1 MTNNLHPS
9 LNFEVIEKLGS
20 GLGYRDKW
28 FEQLLSQSIQ
38 QPDFLEITADH
49 FIDAP
54 TWKIKELDALAE
66 KFTLIPH
73 ALDLSLGSADG
84 IDLDYLEK
92 LADLVEKLNPPYWS
106 EHLAFTKANGRELGH
121 LAPLPFSHEA
131 IEAVTRNVETTRE
144 FIPIPLILENITYG
158 LKMDGAEMDEA
169 RFLTLALESSN
180 CGWLLDVTN
189 LYINSRNHDFD
200 PTEFLNCAPT
210 EKIVQLHY
218 VGFSIN
224 AKGKLIDSHG
234 TDVNP
239 EIRSLLN
246 QVIEKNPVKGAILE
260 RDENLPNFEKIM
272 GEIELTRKTGLH
284 FGKWG

>member
-1 MTNNLHPS
+1 MTNTLHPS

-28 FEQLLSQSIQ
+28 FEQLLTQSKQ

-54 TWKIKELDALAE
+54 AWKINELDALAE

-84 IDLDYLEK
+84 IDIDYLEK

-189 LYINSRNHDFD
+189 LYINSRNHNFD
-200 PTEFLNCAPT
+200 PAEFLNRAPT

-218 VGFSIN
+218 VGFSTN

-246 QVIEKNPVKGAILE
+246 QVIEKTPVKGAILE

-272 GEIELTRKTGLH
+272 GEIELTRKTGQH